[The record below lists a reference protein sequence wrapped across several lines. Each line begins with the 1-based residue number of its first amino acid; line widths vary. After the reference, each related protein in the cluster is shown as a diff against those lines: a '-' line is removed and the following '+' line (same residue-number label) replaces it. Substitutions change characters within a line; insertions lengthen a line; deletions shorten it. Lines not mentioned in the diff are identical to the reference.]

1 MGNVWAVILFGHILD
16 HFLLLSFSCDR
27 RSALYVPG
35 EGKRREMYQENV
47 CPKKRCHH
55 VLSSFY
61 LGPPLWAN
69 GRINLQIEPQRLSAI
84 SWLMWASMKER
95 RKDDEAHD
103 DSTLLGPLKK
113 KKRRRAQQQD
123 QETELPD
130 QMHNHQIISV
140 HLIEVLVIWS
150 WCCHPFLCR
159 SQERFRLSETQERKK
174 SPDQIKEKLK

>member
-1 MGNVWAVILFGHILD
+1 MSCHSLWTHSRSFPSS
-16 HFLLLSFSCDR
+16 FLLLWSKISTLCAR
-27 RSALYVPG
+27 RRKEKGNVSG
-35 EGKRREMYQENV
+35 ECMSKEKVG
-47 CPKKRCHH
+47 HH